1 MTTAI
6 WLLKTEP
13 DAFSLEELAAR
24 GDAGEPWNGIRNY
37 QARNFLRQ
45 MSVGDSVL
53 VYHSACKVPG
63 VVGEAVVIRSAYPDP
78 DALEP
83 NSPYFDAKSTP
94 EANRWSVVDVRYVR
108 HFRRT
113 VTLQE
118 IKKDERLAGMALLK
132 QSRLSVSPVTEKE
145 YRVLSS
151 LSD

>member
-1 MTTAI
+1 MTTTV

-24 GDAGEPWNGIRNY
+24 SDKGEPWNGIRNY

-45 MSVGDSVL
+45 MAVGDRVL
-53 VYHSACKVPG
+53 VYHSACKVPA

-78 DALEP
+78 DALDP
-83 NSPYFDAKSTP
+83 NSPYFDAKSTL
-94 EANRWSVVDVRYVR
+94 EDNRWSVVDIRYVC
-108 HFRRT
+108 HFKRA
-113 VTLQE
+113 VTLQD
-118 IKKDERLAGMALLK
+118 IKQDERLADMALLK